1 MVMDGRT
8 IDENNICV
16 YIIELN
22 NNKKNLFLSCLR
34 LAKGITIGL
43 ELKGS

>member
-1 MVMDGRT
+1 MVMDERT

-22 NNKKNLFLSCLR
+22 KKKNLFLSCLR
-34 LAKGITIGL
+34 LEKGITIGL